1 MAKGSLPFVIGTG
14 LGRTGTLSLYTA
26 LNQLGY
32 KSFHMAEI
40 LLKGVTTQSWFDL
53 AEAKMAMLDGE
64 HDLVNSSGERSEAEE
79 LVDRLVQEIV
89 GIGYDA
95 TTDFPACLLYK
106 EFMELVPDAKVILSV
121 RTSGDVWSKSTQS
134 TIGQMGGIVN
144 HAPFRFTSHFR
155 GFAVLDNWSV

>member
-1 MAKGSLPFVIGTG
+1 M
-14 LGRTGTLSLYTA
+14 
-26 LNQLGY
+26 
-32 KSFHMAEI
+32 
-40 LLKGVTTQSWFDL
+40 
-53 AEAKMAMLDGE
+53 
-64 HDLVNSSGERSEAEE
+64 VNSSGERSEAEE

-144 HAPFRFTSHFR
+144 HAPSRFTSHFR
-155 GFAVLDNWSV
+155 GFAVLDNWIWRAIGIPKDYLHGSLQSDDLVNAYDKWIESIIQSVP